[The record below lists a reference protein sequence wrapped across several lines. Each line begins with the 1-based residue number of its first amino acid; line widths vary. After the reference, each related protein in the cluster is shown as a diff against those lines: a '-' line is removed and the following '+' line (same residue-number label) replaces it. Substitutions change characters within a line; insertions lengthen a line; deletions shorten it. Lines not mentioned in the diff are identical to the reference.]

1 MPAGFRKI
9 SHPAGTEART
19 FFQTICAVLFW
30 IIFQTAYAVD
40 QLGLSLD
47 RIEYDSISADNVS
60 VKLIF
65 GHGESATL
73 RISATRL
80 SLPSALVFEQIE
92 INCKEGSLTA
102 TMLRC
107 RDGIY
112 HAQHPDHGEINGRL
126 SLSYRLDGSAGEV
139 VLDSTAAGDGK
150 IAGDLTFN
158 ANGWDA
164 GIQGNKLA
172 LTWLHK
178 MAGPFGVW
186 PADYSDESGSVD
198 VDVRIQGR
206 HADVHHVQGIIR
218 THAIGFYGVN
228 AAENL
233 SSEVS
238 FDIDALDGWDIKAK
252 GNLDSG
258 SLYVEPGITLGNVRP
273 GIALEITD
281 QPLHFA
287 LDARL
292 DDTLQQVNL
301 RQLDIDHPGVM
312 TAQVQVKAELGKE
325 INIKKADVA
334 LTATDAGKFYTTWL
348 QPFLLATQ
356 FSALEIAG
364 ALETNARITAN
375 DLRHLDLHFDDLHAY
390 DGNGRFHIAGLDG
403 TFRVTDAA
411 IPLQSGLSWRGAGI
425 YRMDIGAGKLALE
438 SRDQTVNIISW
449 EDVPVLDGMLHIDAL
464 DIINAGRKDMTIRI
478 DGALTPVSMTVF
490 TQAMGWPIMSGQLT
504 GAINGLTYSQGNLV
518 VDGQINLGLFDGNV
532 VIRNLRIEDLF
543 GLAPALYA
551 DIDIHKLDLELLTGH
566 FSFGK
571 IQGLISGGVQ
581 KLELQAWQPV
591 YFEAALAT
599 PEDDK
604 TRHRISQQAVDNLGY
619 IGGGAVNAL
628 SSGFLRIFKEYS
640 YGRLGISCRLYNG
653 SCEMG
658 GVGDTPEGF
667 IIVSRGG
674 LLPPW
679 IEVKGTGH
687 SITWVAL
694 VEGLKT
700 ISSNRPEFK

>member
-1 MPAGFRKI
+1 VA
-9 SHPAGTEART
+9 H
-19 FFQTICAVLFW
+19 
-30 IIFQTAYAVD
+30 AVD
-40 QLGLSLD
+40 QMKLNLD
-47 RIEYDSISADNVS
+47 RIEYGDISADNVA
-60 VKLIF
+60 VALIF

-80 SLPSALVFEQIE
+80 SLPPAHIFEQLE

-102 TMLRC
+102 IQIKC
-107 RDGIY
+107 REGIY
-112 HAQHPDHGEINGRL
+112 HAQHQDHGKITGRL
-126 SLSYRLDGSAGEV
+126 SLSYRLDGIAGEI
-139 VLDSTAAGDGK
+139 VLDSITAGDGT
-150 IAGDLTFN
+150 IAGDLKFN
-158 ANGWDA
+158 ADGWDA

-178 MAGPFGVW
+178 MIEPLGVW
-186 PADYSDESGSVD
+186 PSDYSDESGSVD
-198 VDVRIQGR
+198 VDMRIQGR
-206 HADVHHVQGIIR
+206 HADLHHVQGIIR

-233 SSEVS
+233 SSDMN
-238 FDIDALDGWDIKAK
+238 FDVKALEGWDIKAE
-252 GNLDSG
+252 GNLG
-258 SLYVEPGITLGNVRP
+258 NGALYVEPGITLGTVRP

-281 QPLHFA
+281 QPLRFA
-287 LDARL
+287 IDMHLDES
-292 DDTLQQVNL
+292 LQQVNL

-312 TAQVQVKAELGKE
+312 TAQVQVEAELGEE
-325 INIKKADVA
+325 INIHMADVA
-334 LTATDAGKFYTTWL
+334 LTATGAGKFYTTWL
-348 QPFLLATQ
+348 QPFLLDTQ

-364 ALETNARITAN
+364 ALETKARITAN
-375 DLRHLDLHFDDLHAY
+375 ELRHLDLHFDDLHAY
-390 DGNGRFHIAGLDG
+390 DGNGRFHIAGLEG
-403 TFRVTDAA
+403 ALRVTDAA
-411 IPLQSGLSWRGAGI
+411 IPLQSSLSWRGAGI
-425 YRMDIGAGKLALE
+425 YRIDIGAGKLALE
-438 SRDQTVNIISW
+438 SRNQAINITHW
-449 EDVPVLDGMLHIDAL
+449 ENVPVLDGLLQIDAFN
-464 DIINAGRKDMTIRI
+464 ITSAGRKDMTVKI
-478 DGALTPVSMTVF
+478 DGSLTPISMADF
-490 TQAMGWPIMSGQLT
+490 TRAMGWPIMSGVLT
-504 GAINGLTYSQGNLV
+504 GAIDGLTYSHSNLV
-518 VDGQINLGLFDGNV
+518 VDGLINLGLFDGNV
-532 VIRNLRIEDLF
+532 IVRNLRIEDLF

-551 DIDIHKLDLELLTGH
+551 DIDIHRLDLELLTGH

-571 IQGLISGGVQ
+571 IQGRISGGVH

-628 SSGFLRIFKEYS
+628 SNGFLSIFKEYS

-687 SITWVAL
+687 SITWIAL

-700 ISSNRPEFK
+700 ISSNQPEFK

>member
-9 SHPAGTEART
+9 PHPAGTEART
-19 FFQTICAVLFW
+19 LFQTICAVLFW
-30 IIFQTAYAVD
+30 LIFQTAYAVD
-40 QLGLSLD
+40 QLGLNLD
-47 RIEYDSISADNVS
+47 RIEYGDISADNVS
-60 VKLIF
+60 ITLIF

-80 SLPSALVFEQIE
+80 SLPSALVFEQLK
-92 INCKEGSLTA
+92 INCEEGSLTA
-102 TMLRC
+102 AILQC

-112 HAQHPDHGEINGRL
+112 HAQHQDHGEITGRL
-126 SLSYRLDGSAGEV
+126 SLSYRLDGSAGEI
-139 VLDSTAAGDGK
+139 VLDSIAAGDGK
-150 IAGDLTFN
+150 IAGNLTFN
-158 ANGWDA
+158 ADGWDA

-172 LTWLHK
+172 LSWLHK
-178 MAGPFGVW
+178 MVEPFGVW
-186 PADYSDESGSVD
+186 PSDYSDASGSVD

-206 HADVHHVQGIIR
+206 HADVHQVQGSIR

-233 SSEVS
+233 SGEVS
-238 FDIDALDGWDIKAK
+238 FAVNALEGWDIKAE
-252 GNLDSG
+252 GNLG
-258 SLYVEPGITLGNVRP
+258 NGALYVEPGISMGNVRP
-273 GIALEITD
+273 GIALEIQD
-281 QPLHFA
+281 QPLRFSIDMH
-287 LDARL
+287 LDRS
-292 DDTLQQVNL
+292 LQQVNL

-312 TAQVQVKAELGKE
+312 TAQVQVEAERGDE
-325 INIKKADVA
+325 ININRADVA

-348 QPFLLATQ
+348 QPFLLDTQ

-364 ALETNARITAN
+364 ALETNVRITAN
-375 DLRHLDLHFDDLHAY
+375 ELRHLDLHFDDLHAY
-390 DGNGRFHIAGLDG
+390 DGNGRFHIAELDG
-403 TFRVTDAA
+403 AFRVTDEA

-425 YRMDIGAGKLALE
+425 YRIDIGAGKLALE
-438 SRDQTVNIISW
+438 SRDQTVNITRW
-449 EDVPVLDGMLHIDAL
+449 ENVPVLDGMLQIDAFN
-464 DIINAGRKDMTIRI
+464 IINAGRKDMTIRI
-478 DGALTPVSMTVF
+478 DGSLTPISMADF
-490 TQAMGWPIMSGQLT
+490 TQAMGWPIMSGELT
-504 GAINGLTYSQGNLV
+504 GAINGLTYNQGNLV

-532 VIRNLRIEDLF
+532 IVRNLRIEDLF

-571 IQGLISGGVQ
+571 IQGLISGEVH

-599 PEDDK
+599 PEDDQ

-640 YGRLGISCRLYNG
+640 YGRLGISCRLFNG

-679 IEVKGTGH
+679 IEVKGAGH